1 MNRNMF
7 VGLLSDLLVIVG
19 LAVIGVAIYSGA
31 GLVALLAF
39 IGTTLIVVGGLVAWR
54 AGRAA

>member
-1 MNRNMF
+1 MNRNIL

-19 LAVIGVAIYSGA
+19 LAAIGVAIYLGA

-39 IGTTLIVVGGLVAWR
+39 IGTTLVVVGGLVAWR
-54 AGRAA
+54 TGRAA